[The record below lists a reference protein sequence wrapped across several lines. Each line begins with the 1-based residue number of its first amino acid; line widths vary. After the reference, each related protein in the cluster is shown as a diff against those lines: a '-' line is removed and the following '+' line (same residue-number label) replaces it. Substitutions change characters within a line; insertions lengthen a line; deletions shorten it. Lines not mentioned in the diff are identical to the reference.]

1 MEVEMISVTVELIP
15 GGYAP
20 LKRTIGTL
28 RIANVS
34 ELSPV
39 SDYEVGILEAANP
52 LCGTPA
58 RIARIRIEGHERA
71 QSVWVLIARAI
82 AALDTADFVEL

>member
-1 MEVEMISVTVELIP
+1 MISVSVELVP

-34 ELSPV
+34 DLSQI
-39 SDYEVGILEAANP
+39 SDYEVDFLEAANP

-58 RIARIRIEGHERA
+58 RIARIRVEGHERA